1 MLNQKPSKM
10 DFSFEDIRKMEIT
23 REIVWYSETAS
34 DKEVNK
40 KEVELIKQYNSNNPE
55 IGYNRWPKYKK
66 RDKAE

>member
-1 MLNQKPSKM
+1 M